1 MCVMV
6 NMYVCNSCQVLD
18 LGTQGMR
25 DQGTMWSE
33 LSAEQAANWSQW
45 IYWNFEPSTA
55 EANSKYN
62 SVCMCM
68 CVCLCLCE
76 LIIEFAYN

>member
-1 MCVMV
+1 MCMCVMV

-33 LSAEQAANWSQW
+33 LSAENKQPIGVNG
-45 IYWNFEPSTA
+45 STGISNHPPQKQTQNITLYA
-55 EANSKYN
+55 
-62 SVCMCM
+62 
-68 CVCLCLCE
+68 CVCVCVSS
-76 LIIEFAYN
+76 